1 MKTAI
6 IIAILAA
13 SFQVAPAF
21 AGIGV
26 GLGCGPGVKCHPKC
40 CGGGVGSIPVESGK
54 GSCKAHPASCK

>member
-1 MKTAI
+1 MKTLTT
-6 IIAILAA
+6 ILAA
-13 SFQVAPAF
+13 SLLAF
-21 AGIGV
+21 SIPTYAGIGV